1 MPFGICLPFWFCNQ
15 SGNEPPFGPETGIL
29 PCAIAS
35 KDQTNASQ
43 TSSHISS
50 VMMVLGMANRSSWL
64 LSTGREVQMLLI
76 ERTMSPSISVWGAAS
91 PCKAKG
97 MGPLCFQFP
106 TLFMYSLLIFSL
118 GFSKLCVAQKLET
131 FSVPSVATKA
141 WSSSVGIQRC
151 GRKSGISAS
160 SFTLSPPPFFL
171 QTFVRSM
178 KGSGMVKFLKNF
190 LTKSLWA
197 LPWALSGCSPDA
209 PSWAK
214 AVTSALWQPVSLL
227 ACAISCT
234 STALKEPKDHFLSKR
249 RHSGDSGSSSLLG
262 FSSGLFLLLFILSLQ
277 QAAAHVGGKAVPWS
291 CWTIRLPSPFYSFL
305 LEPKKKK
312 TRAFQPW
319 QLKQWAFQPWKFTV
333 VELQVSCDCINQ
345 GLSNPENSL

>member
-43 TSSHISS
+43 TSSPHLFCDDGFGDGQQEQLAA
-50 VMMVLGMANRSSWL
+50 VNWERGAN
-64 LSTGREVQMLLI
+64 
-76 ERTMSPSISVWGAAS
+76 AS
-91 PCKAKG
+91 HRKNHEP
-97 MGPLCFQFP
+97 
-106 TLFMYSLLIFSL
+106 IH
-118 GFSKLCVAQKLET
+118 LCVRGCISMQSKRDGSTLLPVPYTFHVLSAHFQPWVLQTLCGPET
-131 FSVPSVATKA
+131 WDFL
-141 WSSSVGIQRC
+141 SSKCCHQSMIFQCWVQRC

-160 SFTLSPPPFFL
+160 CFTLSPPAFFL
-171 QTFVRSM
+171 QTFVCSM